1 MPNAKDQA
9 QAQFDSIKSLV
20 DALSLDWERL
30 AELRELN
37 SSNYDAISNAELV
50 ELLELEEV
58 VQNFTGP
65 DDVEHAIHEGPLSVE
80 VRSSWTTPGQELKA
94 EEFCIL
100 LCTGG
105 PAVRIIGE
113 LDYYGEPVR
122 AWIEYQDWG
131 TPWTQL
137 YGADQSVLVSYSSRF
152 FFGG

>member
-1 MPNAKDQA
+1 MTNAKNQA

-20 DALSLDWERL
+20 DALSLDWDRL

-58 VQNFTGP
+58 AQNFTGP
-65 DDVEHAIHEGPLSVE
+65 DDVERAIDEDPLSVE
-80 VRSSWTTPGQELKA
+80 VRSGWTTPGQELKA

-105 PAVRIIGE
+105 PAVRIVGE
-113 LDYYGEPVR
+113 LDHYGEPVR

-137 YGADQSVLVSYSSRF
+137 YGADQSVIVSYSSRF